1 MTFDL
6 APGVRELL
14 QRKRGF
20 VSAGGDGDRGLEVVS
35 ETYSFLNIVAVCESL
50 EARLMVV
57 MVGRI
62 SWGALGFEKPLA
74 LALLV
79 QYRC

>member
-1 MTFDL
+1 
-6 APGVRELL
+6 
-14 QRKRGF
+14 
-20 VSAGGDGDRGLEVVS
+20 
-35 ETYSFLNIVAVCESL
+35 
-50 EARLMVV
+50 MVV

-79 QYRC
+79 QYRLLIYVYFTNDIHRAREVSLNLVSLL